1 MEVNAATTPILR
13 VAPYDPIAVIGSGA
27 WGTAL
32 AIVAARAGRRVTLWS
47 RRADI
52 VEDVNR
58 NRRNRAYLSEA
69 AIPDTVLATTDMA
82 AALQGAGAVLLVT
95 PSDTVRT
102 VSRSMAP
109 LLAPGTPV
117 ILCAKG
123 IEAGSG
129 LLLTEVATQEL
140 GPVPCGVLSGPTF
153 AYEAAIGQ
161 LSAVT
166 IASDMVAGHTA
177 DAVAARLAVSMGSD
191 FFRPYVSDDVAG
203 VEVGGAV
210 KNVIAIACG
219 LMTGAG
225 YAENTRAA
233 LIARGMDEMKRLAE
247 ALGGRRETVTG
258 LSGAGDLMLTCSST
272 SSRNMKLGVQLGAGT
287 TRAACF
293 EGRPVVVE
301 GERNAISVT
310 DLARRLGVE
319 MPIAEAVRQIV
330 HEGAAIG
337 PTFAALWA
345 RPIEAEPKALD
356 ILIDHPAGDAA
367 LLRAADPGP

>member
-1 MEVNAATTPILR
+1 MDSEANGATTPILR
-13 VAPYDPIAVIGSGA
+13 VAPYDRIAVIGGGA

-47 RRADI
+47 RRAEIAEDI
-52 VEDVNR
+52 NR
-58 NRRNRAYLSEA
+58 NHRNHAYLGEA
-69 AIPDTVLATTDMA
+69 EIPSAVQATTDMA
-82 AALQGAGAVLLVT
+82 AALRGAGAVLLVT
-95 PSDTVRT
+95 PSETVRAI
-102 VSRSMAP
+102 SRAMAP

-129 LLLTEVATQEL
+129 LLLTEVAAEEL
-140 GPVPCGVLSGPTF
+140 GDIPCGVLSGPTF
-153 AYEAAIGQ
+153 ADEAAAGH
-161 LSAVT
+161 LTAVT
-166 IASDMVAGHTA
+166 IASDMVPGHTA
-177 DAVAARLAVSMGSD
+177 EAVAARLAVSMGSD
-191 FFRPYVSDDVAG
+191 FFRPYVSNDVVG

-219 LMTGAG
+219 MMTGAG

-247 ALGGRRETVTG
+247 VLGGRRETVTG
-258 LSGAGDLMLTCSST
+258 LSGAGDLTLTCSST
-272 SSRNMKLGVQLGAGT
+272 SSRNMSLGVQLGAGT
-287 TRAACF
+287 ARTDCF

-310 DLARRLGVE
+310 DLARKLGVE
-319 MPIAEAVRQIV
+319 MPIAESVRRIL

-337 PTFAALWA
+337 ATFAALWS
-345 RPIEAEPKALD
+345 RPIEAEPQALD
-356 ILIDHPAGDAA
+356 ILIDHPAGEAA
-367 LLRAADPGP
+367 LLRAAGA